1 MTQYK
6 CFNCG
11 SKIKSE
17 DLDKRFVCPN
27 CGSRIFFK
35 PRTKMKTVKSD

>member
-1 MTQYK
+1 MVTYK

-11 SKIKSE
+11 KKIKKK

-27 CGSRIFFK
+27 CGGKIFFK
-35 PRTKMKTVKSD
+35 SRTKVKKIKAV